1 LWTQVRVEICHDRR
15 MRDPTAVPSPDEW
28 ILLLATHALVA
39 ELFARIDRGDV
50 DEAAG
55 LYAEDASFLGAR
67 GPVEIQQT
75 MRRGLEANLGHRSR
89 HVIGNV
95 RSGIAEDGS
104 VLVEYTVVA
113 YTLDGT
119 GPPVPRTV
127 IDQEQVVRRR
137 PDGRL
142 EIAEHRLLGF
152 APPT

>member
-1 LWTQVRVEICHDRR
+1 MWAQVRGICNDRW
-15 MRDPTAVPSPDEW
+15 MRDPTAVPTLDQGV
-28 ILLLATHALVA
+28 LLLAAHALVA
-39 ELFARIDRGDV
+39 ELFARIDRADI
-50 DEAAG
+50 DDAAE

-67 GPVEIQQT
+67 GPAEIRQT
-75 MRRGLEANLGHRSR
+75 MQRGLEANAGHRSR

-95 RSGIAEDGS
+95 RSGITEDGS

-119 GPPVPRTV
+119 GPPAPRTV

-152 APPT
+152 VPPT